1 MAWIMGVLGG
11 QKRFSPPATSFSAQQ
26 HPMSSGVTVND
37 TAVEAYQELKLKK
50 KFRFITFKMSDDSK
64 QIILDKKVEKAEY
77 DEFVASL
84 PPTECRYGVYDFVY
98 ESLSSEGQRNK
109 LLFYVWSPDSAKIK
123 QKMLYAASKDALRK
137 KLDGIYTEI
146 QCTDLSEVS
155 HETVLDKVT
164 RMTS

>member
-1 MAWIMGVLGG
+1 
-11 QKRFSPPATSFSAQQ
+11 
-26 HPMSSGVTVND
+26 MSSGVTVND
-37 TAVEAYQELKLKK
+37 AAVEAYQDLKLKK
-50 KFRFITFKMSDDSK
+50 KFRFIVYKMSDDNRE
-64 QIILDKKVEKAEY
+64 IVIDKTFEKATY
-77 DEFVASL
+77 DDFVASL
-84 PPTECRYGVYDFVY
+84 PPNECRYAVFDFQY
-98 ESLSSEGQRNK
+98 ETSGEGQRNK
-109 LLFYVWSPDSAKIK
+109 LLFYTWSPDSSKIK